1 MSNFSLF
8 ITMAITVIFAENLFF
23 SRALGTEV
31 VIRVMARPKDF
42 LKFGV
47 ILTIVTVLSSVT
59 GWMLDTAI
67 TALGFTVYASYYV
80 GKSLA
85 YVISLIL
92 MYLLAD
98 LVLRRFAPIFYR
110 SISKVLP
117 IAVFNTAA
125 LGAPLLL
132 TRLRPALLTGLPGSN
147 ILGALI
153 FGVAVGVGFM
163 FALLLMTEGIRQI
176 EAMDVPDAFEGLPA
190 RFIYIGLLALA
201 FAGVAGRQTLL

>member
-1 MSNFSLF
+1 MSDFTRF
-8 ITMAITVIFAENLFF
+8 ITMAIAIIFAENLFF

-31 VIRVMARPKDF
+31 VIRIMARPRDF
-42 LKFGV
+42 LKFSL

-59 GWMLDTAI
+59 GWMIDFAI

-85 YVISLIL
+85 YVIALIL

-98 LVLRRFAPIFYR
+98 AILHRAAPAFHR

-132 TRLRPALLTGLPGSN
+132 TRLRPTLLTGLPGSN
-147 ILGALI
+147 LLGAVI

-176 EAMDVPDAFEGLPA
+176 EAMDLPDAFDGLPA
-190 RFIYIGLLALA
+190 RFVYIGLLALA

>member
-1 MSNFSLF
+1 M
-8 ITMAITVIFAENLFF
+8 TMAIAVIFAENLFF

-31 VIRVMARPKDF
+31 VIRVMARPRDF
-42 LKFGV
+42 LKFGL

-59 GWMLDTAI
+59 GWMIDSAI
-67 TALGFTVYASYYV
+67 TALGLTVYSSYYV

-85 YVISLIL
+85 YIVALIL
-92 MYLLAD
+92 MYLLANAI
-98 LVLRRFAPIFYR
+98 LRHAAPAFYR

-117 IAVFNTAA
+117 VAVFNTAA

-132 TRLRPALLTGLPGSN
+132 TRLRPTLLTGLPGSN
-147 ILGALI
+147 FLGAVI
-153 FGVAVGVGFM
+153 FGVAVGIGFM

-176 EAMDVPDAFEGLPA
+176 EAMDLPDAFDGLPA

>member
-1 MSNFSLF
+1 MSEFSRL

-23 SRALGTEV
+23 SRALGAEV
-31 VIRVMARPKDF
+31 VIRIMARPKDF
-42 LKFGV
+42 LKFGT

-59 GWMLDTAI
+59 GWMLDSAI

-85 YVISLIL
+85 YVISLIVI
-92 MYLLAD
+92 YLLAD
-98 LVLRRFAPIFYR
+98 AILHRTAPAFYR
-110 SISKVLP
+110 GISKILP

-132 TRLRPALLTGLPGSN
+132 TRLRPTLLTGLPGSN
-147 ILGALI
+147 FLGAVI
-153 FGVAVGVGFM
+153 FGVAVGIGFI

-176 EAMDVPDAFEGLPA
+176 EVMDLPDAFDGLPA

>member
-1 MSNFSLF
+1 MSEFSRFL
-8 ITMAITVIFAENLFF
+8 TMAITVIFAENLFF

-42 LKFGV
+42 LKFGM
-47 ILTIVTVLSSVT
+47 ILTIVTVLSSVA
-59 GWMLDTAI
+59 GWMLDAAI
-67 TALGFTVYASYYV
+67 AALGFTVYASYYV

-85 YVISLIL
+85 YVVCLIV

-98 LVLRRFAPIFYR
+98 AVFHRAAPVFYR

-117 IAVFNTAA
+117 VAVFNTAA

-132 TRLRPALLTGLPGSN
+132 TRLRPALLTWLPGN
-147 ILGALI
+147 NMLGAVI

-176 EAMDVPDAFEGLPA
+176 EVMDLPGAFEGLPA
-190 RFIYIGLLALA
+190 RFIYSGLLALA

>member
-1 MSNFSLF
+1 MGEFTHLVT
-8 ITMAITVIFAENLFF
+8 IAIAVIFAENLFF

-31 VIRVMARPKDF
+31 VVRIIAHPRDF
-42 LKFGV
+42 FKFSL
-47 ILTIVTVLSSVT
+47 ILTTVTVLSSAT
-59 GWMLDTAI
+59 GWMLDSAI
-67 TALGFTVYASYYV
+67 TALGFTVYSTYYV

-85 YVISLIL
+85 YVISLIG
-92 MYLLAD
+92 MYLIAD
-98 LVLRRFAPIFYR
+98 AVLHRTAPVFYR
-110 SISKVLP
+110 GISKILP

-132 TRLRPALLTGLPGSN
+132 TRLRPTLLTGLPGSN
-147 ILGALI
+147 FLGALV
-153 FGVAVGVGFM
+153 FGVAVGIGFI

-176 EAMDVPDAFEGLPA
+176 DAMDLPDAFDGLPA

>member
-1 MSNFSLF
+1 MSDFTRF
-8 ITMAITVIFAENLFF
+8 ITMAIAIIFAENLFF

-31 VIRVMARPKDF
+31 VIRIMARPRDF
-42 LKFGV
+42 LKFSL

-59 GWMLDTAI
+59 GWMIDFAI

-85 YVISLIL
+85 YVIALIL

-98 LVLRRFAPIFYR
+98 AILHRAAPAFHR

-132 TRLRPALLTGLPGSN
+132 TRLRPTLLTGLP
-147 ILGALI
+147 
-153 FGVAVGVGFM
+153 
-163 FALLLMTEGIRQI
+163 
-176 EAMDVPDAFEGLPA
+176 EAT
-190 RFIYIGLLALA
+190 Y
-201 FAGVAGRQTLL
+201 